1 MNRILVTANGKE
13 ISAQARTYAEYR
25 VFSTLTQHVPGFREA
40 SVVLRQ
46 LDSAEPYDAIGCEV
60 AVALEPA
67 GTLRIRATGPHVYAA
82 INAAIERLTDVV
94 ELDPGEERRLG

>member
-40 SVVLRQ
+40 CVVLRR
-46 LDSAEPYDAIGCEV
+46 LEPANTYDTIACEV
-60 AVALEPA
+60 TVALEPA
-67 GTLRIRATGPHVYAA
+67 GTLRVRATGPHVYAA
-82 INAAIERLTDVV
+82 INTAIERLTDLVGV
-94 ELDPGEERRLG
+94 DPLEERRLG